1 MTSINGSS
9 IIVDKKTFV
18 IEDYCSFK
26 NFIFPSSPSINDNVK
41 IVLPRVVDK
50 DSNSFR
56 IINFSSYN
64 IILQNRYGP
73 EENDICNSFTIN
85 SKTMV
90 NVEFSDETGN
100 FCICGSKK
108 IIDDS
113 MVLQ

>member
-1 MTSINGSS
+1 MNSISGSS
-9 IIVDKKTFV
+9 IIIDKIKFV
-18 IEDYCSFK
+18 ISDYFSFK
-26 NFIFPSSPSINDNVK
+26 NIIIPSCESINENVK

-64 IILQNRYGP
+64 IILQSRYGDD
-73 EENDICNSFTIN
+73 ENDICNSFILN
-85 SKTMV
+85 SKSLV
-90 NVEFSDETGN
+90 NVEFSSNTNN

-108 IIDDS
+108 ISDS

>member
-1 MTSINGSS
+1 MNCISKSS
-9 IIVDKKTFV
+9 IIIDKMNFV
-18 IEDYCSFK
+18 IQDYCSFK
-26 NFIFPSSPSINDNVK
+26 NFIVPSCESVYDNVK

-85 SKTMV
+85 NKTLV
-90 NVEFSDETGN
+90 YLEFSSDTN
-100 FCICGSKK
+100 KFSICGSRK
-108 IIDDS
+108 ISDS

>member
-9 IIVDKKTFV
+9 VIVDKMTFV
-18 IEDYCSFK
+18 IQDYCSFK
-26 NFIFPSSPSINDNVK
+26 NFIIPSSPSINGNVN

-56 IINFSSYN
+56 IINFSMFK
-64 IILQNRYGP
+64 IILQSRYS
-73 EENDICNSFTIN
+73 EKIDDICNSFTVN
-85 SKTMV
+85 NRTLV
-90 NVEFSDETGN
+90 NVEFSDETNN

-108 IIDDS
+108 IEDS